1 MKIIR
6 ISECHCHFVRLLLG
20 HISIYYVGIAISVIN
35 NALEAVGTELG
46 VQPGP
51 HKMPKRRR
59 KAMQSKAKKGR
70 KRKAHSSAA
79 KEADIPA
86 PPAEE
91 LAVASTS
98 MPSPI
103 PSPAGQIANELPA
116 PTDLT

>member
-59 KAMQSKAKKGR
+59 KPKRSKAKKGR